1 MNLLLDN
8 WIPVR
13 GSSLLGLK
21 QILCESDD
29 IARQRQLALPR
40 DDMELACLQLL
51 ISLVQVALAPPN
63 RQAWI
68 ERMTKPLTEAE
79 YDAAVESLVDWFD
92 MDHPEHPFMQTRN
105 VPSKET
111 LPIQKLM
118 IGLPA
123 GNNHSL
129 FNAPDEVTL
138 LSESA
143 AVIALFNQA
152 VNSPGISSG
161 LEVGIRK

>member
-79 YDAAVESLVDWFD
+79 YDSAVESLADWFD
-92 MDHPEHPFMQTRN
+92 LDHPKHPFMQIRGVSASDPT
-105 VPSKET
+105 
-111 LPIQKLM
+111 PIQKLLV
-118 IGLPA
+118 GLPE
-123 GNNHSL
+123 GNNHTF
-129 FNAPDEVTL
+129 FNAPGEACHL
-138 LSESA
+138 GPA
-143 AVIALFNQA
+143 AAAIALFN
-152 VNSPGISSG
+152 
-161 LEVGIRK
+161 